1 MRKVLITGGGGF
13 LGSRLVEHAPL
24 EYEVH
29 STRRSGLFADAHT
42 HGVELSERGA
52 VDTLWD
58 RIRPD
63 LVIHTAYSMQAG
75 ERDIVQATRNVAA
88 ACARTGA
95 GLIHLSTDLVLDG
108 EHAPYDDTAEP
119 APVHRYGEWKAE
131 AERIVRSELPESA
144 ILRPSLITSFD
155 PPDPRT
161 RWVIAG
167 LVGEAPL
174 TLYTDEIRCP
184 IARDDLVAWIW
195 EIAALPPSGR
205 AGVWNLVGPEAMSR
219 YALGALIAACTG
231 LTTARMIPAASAGAP
246 ERRPRDLRL
255 RTDRADAALS
265 TRARPISEIAAACL
279 AAASPAR

>member
-1 MRKVLITGGGGF
+1 MRRVLITGGGGF
-13 LGSRLVEHAPL
+13 LGSRLIELAPPDHD
-24 EYEVH
+24 VH
-29 STRRSGLFADAHT
+29 GTARAAASGGGRMHV
-42 HGVELSERGA
+42 VELSEA
-52 VDTLWD
+52 ATVDALWG
-58 RIRPD
+58 RLGPD

-95 GLIHLSTDLVLDG
+95 ELIHLSTDLVLDG

-131 AERIVRSELPESA
+131 AERIVRSELPETA

-161 RWVIAG
+161 QWVIAG
-167 LVGEAPL
+167 LIGESPL

-184 IARDDLVAWIW
+184 IARDDLVGWIW
-195 EIAALPPSGR
+195 EIATLPPRER

-219 YALGALIAACTG
+219 YALGALIAAATG
-231 LTTARMIPAASAGAP
+231 LTTARMRPAASAGAAEP
-246 ERRPRDLRL
+246 RPRDLRL

-265 TRARPISEIAAACL
+265 TRARPISELAAACL
-279 AAASPAR
+279 AARTPAR